1 MSSIPKPDKK
11 PKYNQNKPYE
21 WVDGQWEKFMT
32 KQKELENEIVNLT
45 GKIKNDMDYIR
56 MLEGSVEDLKKE
68 RLELYM
74 KNAELKDMVL
84 DNGGDYTETDGY
96 EVGPWDTKEYISDIT
111 TNDKSNISHG
121 FEIEKVK
128 KYIYESPDHGRT
140 VYRREVGKEER
151 VLMEGFISGH
161 MVWKEVPRIPEEEN
175 PNQLNLFND

>member
-1 MSSIPKPDKK
+1 MSSVPKVDK

-21 WVDGQWEKFMT
+21 WVDSQWEKFMT

-96 EVGPWDTKEYISDIT
+96 EVGSASDY
-111 TNDKSNISHG
+111 
-121 FEIEKVK
+121 EID
-128 KYIYESPDHGRT
+128 P
-140 VYRREVGKEER
+140 
-151 VLMEGFISGH
+151 
-161 MVWKEVPRIPEEEN
+161 
-175 PNQLNLFND
+175 QLNLFDDNGQMSIFESPDGGKTVYERKAGDYDNRKKISG